1 MQYHDQDDHLLGRT
15 FGGYRLTDAAGEGG
29 TGRVYRATNDSGV
42 LVAVK
47 VLMRNQFSEASLSA
61 WRREARLVGRVEH
74 ANLIKVLAA
83 DRTKEFDY
91 CIYEWAEQGSL
102 ADLIRRRTLPPIEIA
117 EIVSKVALGCAALHD
132 RRILHRDIKP
142 SNVLVD
148 ARGEIKLADFGA
160 ARAVDETLISDSI
173 GCIGTPGYMSPE
185 QLGLID
191 APVGEATDIYALGV
205 VLYSM
210 LAGKGPFAGGSTIEV
225 IAKSA
230 RGMFEKPSVFRSTP
244 EPLERI
250 CLKCLERDP
259 SDRYPSVT
267 ALYEDLRNFREGK
280 AVQAQAAFLS
290 LRSVFRFRRQIAA
303 VGLCCGLVMLAVTLW
318 PRITTQK
325 PEPVAHGSVIAPDS
339 PWFSTQFDE
348 QQAIDKIEQLAGII
362 KTREGQVVAVNLNTT
377 PVVDDDLR
385 YLTAFTQL
393 DAVLLEMTNVSI
405 KGVQHLPEN
414 IRRLDLGGT
423 LIRDEDCH
431 YLADR
436 KKLTSISF
444 GGSPISDC
452 GVAELCKNKHLVE
465 LTLQETLITDAAL
478 DYIVACEQLESLVLN
493 RCTELTARAIEKLAA
508 CHKLKYL
515 HIGQTGVDER
525 ALAKIL
531 ENCALIEIGLCDCP
545 GISDSTMETILMCE
559 SLEEIY
565 LDGSAVSTAGLA
577 KLNKLP
583 KIRRILARG
592 NNIDVTSLEI
602 KFGNRVAFVTKW

>member
-1 MQYHDQDDHLLGRT
+1 MQYQDQEDHLLGREL
-15 FGGYRLTDAAGEGG
+15 GGYRLTEAAGEGG
-29 TGRVYRATNDSGV
+29 TGRVYKATDGTGAF
-42 LVAVK
+42 VAVK

-61 WRREARLVGRVEH
+61 WRREARLVGRIEH

-83 DRTKEFDY
+83 DRTNEFDY
-91 CIYEWAEQGSL
+91 CIYEWAEHGSL
-102 ADLIRRRTLPPIEIA
+102 ADLIRSRTLPPIEIA

-160 ARAVDETLISDSI
+160 ARAVDETLISDSV

-191 APVGEATDIYALGV
+191 APVGEATDVYALGV

-210 LAGKGPFAGGSTIEV
+210 LAGRGPFAGGSTIEV

-230 RGMFEKPSVFRSTP
+230 RGMFEKPSVFRSIP

-267 ALYEDLRNFREGK
+267 ALYDDLRNFRDGK
-280 AVQAQAAFLS
+280 VVQARAVRLPQ
-290 LRSVFRFRRQIAA
+290 RSVFRFRRQTAA
-303 VGLCCGLVMLAVTLW
+303 VALCFGAALLAMVLW
-318 PRITTQK
+318 PRTSELKQET
-325 PEPVAHGSVIAPDS
+325 VANGPTIAPDS

-348 QQAIDKIEQLAGII
+348 QQALDKIEQLGGII
-362 KTREGQVVAVNLNTT
+362 KTREVQVVAVNLNNT

-393 DAVLLEMTNVSI
+393 DAVLLEMTNISI
-405 KGVQHLPEN
+405 AGVQQLPEN

-423 LIRDEDCH
+423 LIRDEDCG

-436 KKLTSISF
+436 TKLTSISF
-444 GGSPISDC
+444 GGSPISDY
-452 GVAELCKNKHLVE
+452 GVGQLCKNKQLVE
-465 LTLQETLITDAAL
+465 LTLQEASITDAAL
-478 DYIVACEQLESLVLN
+478 DYIANCDQLESLVLN
-493 RCTELTARAIEKLAA
+493 RCTELTARAIEKLAK

-515 HIGQTGVDER
+515 HLGQTGVDDR

-531 ENCALIEIGLCDCP
+531 ENCDLIEIGLCECP
-545 GISDSTMETILMCE
+545 GISDSTMDTILLCE

-565 LDGSAVSTAGLA
+565 LDGSAVSTTGLA

-592 NNIDVTSLEI
+592 NNIDVTSLEV
-602 KFGNRVAFVTKW
+602 KFGNRVAFVTNW